1 MAKAKVAVLKTKP
14 ETVIDD
20 YLRLFEL
27 AEMERHLDKSAPV
40 ILKDNISWQFMYPAA
55 NTTPWQLEATIT
67 GLKQT
72 GYKDISCVQN
82 DTVVTNPFVGERE
95 NKYVPIFREHQ
106 LPVLFNFRES
116 DMKWVEYKPKGEL
129 LVLPRIYPEGIFIPD
144 YFIGKNV
151 VHLPTLKC
159 HVYTTYTGALKNAFG
174 GLLHRK
180 RHYTHTWIHETLV
193 DLLTIQREIH
203 PGMFNVMDGTTAGDG
218 PGPRTM
224 RPIIADLILASGD
237 PVAIDAVAAKILGF
251 DPMKIPCIYLSHE
264 RGLGVGD
271 PGDIEIVGHDISS
284 TCLNCKVGYNPA
296 TRFVSLF
303 WFGPFKWLQKLLF
316 HTPLVYFFV
325 VGSYVFHDYLWYP
338 FIGKKRIRDWLD
350 GTHWGKLFQKY
361 PY

>member
-1 MAKAKVAVLKTKP
+1 MAKAKVAVLLTKP

-20 YLRLFEL
+20 YLKLFEL
-27 AEMERHLDKSAPV
+27 AEMEKYLDKSAPT
-40 ILKDNISWQFMYPAA
+40 ILKDNLSWHFFYPAA
-55 NTTPWQLEATIT
+55 NTTPWQLESTII
-67 GLKQT
+67 GLKKA

-82 DTVVTNPFVGERE
+82 DTVVINPFKGERE
-95 NKYVPIFREHQ
+95 NKFVPLFRKYQ
-106 LPVLFNFRES
+106 VPVLFNFRDT

-129 LVLPRIYPEGIFIPD
+129 LALPKIYPEGIFIPD
-144 YFIGKNV
+144 YLIGKNV

-203 PGMFNVMDGTTAGDG
+203 PGMFNIMDGTTAGNG

-224 RPIIADLILASGD
+224 RPIVTDLILASGD

-251 DPMKIPCIYLSHE
+251 DPMQIPCIYLSHE
-264 RGLGVGD
+264 KKLGVGD
-271 PGDIEIVGHDISS
+271 PKEIEVVGTDISDICLRCTVGH
-284 TCLNCKVGYNPA
+284 NPA
-296 TRFVSLF
+296 TKFVSLF
-303 WFGPFKWLQKLLF
+303 WWGPFKAMQKFFF
-316 HTPLVYFFV
+316 HTPFVYFFV
-325 VGSYVFHDYLWYP
+325 TGSFVFHDYVWYP
-338 FIGKKRIRDWLD
+338 TVGKRRVKRWLEN
-350 GTHWGKLFQKY
+350 THWGQLFQKY